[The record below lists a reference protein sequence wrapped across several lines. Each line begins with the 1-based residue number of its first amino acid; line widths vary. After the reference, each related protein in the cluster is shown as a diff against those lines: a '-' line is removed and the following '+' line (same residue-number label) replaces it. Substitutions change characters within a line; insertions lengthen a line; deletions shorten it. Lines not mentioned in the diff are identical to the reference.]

1 MAGYRGMNRLA
12 IGWATLFLAGSLMAA
27 DPDFP
32 TMEDYGAALIG
43 AARPLFAYAVYAD
56 DDNIYLL
63 LQREVGRTEG
73 QIQWQRLHYVTIP
86 RPPEEQVFSFS
97 TCSLNGTKDAG
108 IAAVSIYQDSEYFG
122 KVIKA
127 WRANIQ
133 EGTIE
138 EIPADGIVCPNDGYG
153 A

>member
-1 MAGYRGMNRLA
+1 MSRFS
-12 IGWATLFLAGSLMAA
+12 IGWVALFVAASILAA
-27 DPDFP
+27 DPDFS

-43 AARPLFAYAVYAD
+43 AARPLYAYAVYAD
-56 DDNIYLL
+56 DDNIYLV
-63 LQREVGRTEG
+63 LQREVGRAEG
-73 QIQWQRLHYVTIP
+73 QIQWQQLHYLTIS

-97 TCSLNGTKDAG
+97 TCSLNGARDAA
-108 IAAVSIYQDSEYFG
+108 IAAVSIYRDSEFFG

-138 EIPADGIVCPNDGYG
+138 EMPVDGIVCTNDGYG